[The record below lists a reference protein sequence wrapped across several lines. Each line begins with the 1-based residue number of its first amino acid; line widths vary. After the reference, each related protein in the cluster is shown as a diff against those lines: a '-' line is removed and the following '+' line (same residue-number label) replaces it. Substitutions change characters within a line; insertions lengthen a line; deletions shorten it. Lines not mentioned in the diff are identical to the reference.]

1 MCVCVRDAFLC
12 TYVLDGE
19 QVFFVFILFFFIKLE
34 CEICFCFPFFY
45 FISLICLILIFPFY
59 IIPFFSFLC
68 EWFAIHDS
76 IPFLRRDTTLL
87 LMTLARRA

>member
-19 QVFFVFILFFFIKLE
+19 QVFFVFILFFLLNWNVRFVSA
-34 CEICFCFPFFY
+34 FPFFL
-45 FISLICLILIFPFY
+45 FHLFVSSSSSPFFF
-59 IIPFFSFLC
+59 IPFFFILC

-76 IPFLRRDTTLL
+76 ISFL
-87 LMTLARRA
+87 